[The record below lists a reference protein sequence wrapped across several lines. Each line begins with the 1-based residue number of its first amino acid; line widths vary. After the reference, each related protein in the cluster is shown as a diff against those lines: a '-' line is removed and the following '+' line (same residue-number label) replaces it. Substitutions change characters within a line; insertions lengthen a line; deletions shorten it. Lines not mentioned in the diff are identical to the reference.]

1 MHSKEQIINR
11 IDNFKSYA
19 EIESTI
25 MTANWDTVLQP
36 LYNAVDNYFKDNNY
50 SEDVNFLI
58 QNMYVD
64 ILRRCTKYE
73 NDNQFDFKLSTDYPL
88 GYDDISVCFYDFSEI
103 MNTSNKTILNSYVI
117 DITTMSATSTLVDGW
132 ITSITTANETDK
144 ANLNTLS
151 EWCKNSGSGCDL
163 VNLLENRGQLVEIK
177 GTKEIATIIYHDRKL
192 LDVIKQFNLTS
203 YIPTYFK
210 GVM

>member
-1 MHSKEQIINR
+1 MYSKEQIINR
-11 IDNFKSYA
+11 IDNFKNYA
-19 EIESTI
+19 EVEST
-25 MTANWDTVLQP
+25 TTPANWDTVLQP
-36 LYNAVDNYFKDNNY
+36 LYNAVDNYFKGNNY
-50 SEDVNFLI
+50 SEDVNCLI

-73 NDNQFDFKLSTDYPL
+73 NDKQFDFGLSTDYPK

-103 MNTSNKTILNSYVI
+103 MNISNETILNSYVI

-144 ANLNTLS
+144 ENLNTLS

-163 VNLLENRGQLVEIK
+163 VNLLENRGQLVGIK
-177 GTKEIATIIYHDRKL
+177 STKEIATIIYHDRKL

-210 GVM
+210 GDM